1 MGVSTFCKGAKKEK
15 AGDEMW
21 IARYILDRLTE
32 DYNQY
37 DRVPSKAH

>member
-1 MGVSTFCKGAKKEK
+1 MDNGNSNYLQKEQK

-32 DYNQY
+32 DYGY
-37 DRVPSKAH
+37 Y